1 MPSDLYTAYANYQ
14 KSAAAAAKKPAGKP
28 KNTAPKKSTGSAPKK
43 STGSAPKKS
52 TGSGHGSG
60 SSDAVTPAQKKA
72 KANLG
77 VLRDYNINLTKNQ
90 LNDAIDRYNTA
101 DKQIR
106 SLTETED
113 KQATTAADDS
123 RFAQQKKL
131 QMSAQSV
138 TSAAGNALQGS
149 QSSQLAGMLKARQD
163 LDNGEALSTL
173 TSNRNTLY
181 NTLRESLDEN
191 ARSRA
196 EARSDAEFAI
206 GGIKA
211 DYAKELNNINPKL
224 FKKPGAK
231 KGITKKTTTKKT
243 TPKKTTP
250 KKTTPKK
257 TSAKK

>member
-14 KSAAAAAKKPAGKP
+14 KAAATAANKPAVKP
-28 KNTAPKKSTGSAPKK
+28 KKSAPKK
-43 STGSAPKKS
+43 STGGGRRVSKGYS
-52 TGSGHGSG
+52 HGSG

-77 VLRDYNINLTKNQ
+77 KLRDYYIGLTKNQ
-90 LNDAIDRYNTA
+90 LNDAIDRYNMA
-101 DKQIR
+101 DKQITA
-106 SLTETED
+106 LTKTED
-113 KQATTAADDS
+113 KQATTTADDG

-138 TSAAGNALQGS
+138 MSAAGNALQGS
-149 QSSQLAGMLKARQD
+149 QSDQLAGMLKARQD
-163 LDNGEALSTL
+163 LDNREALSTL

-181 NTLRESLDEN
+181 NTLQESLDQN

-211 DYAKELNNINPKL
+211 DYAKELNNINAKL
-224 FKKPGAK
+224 FVNPRPPKKRP
-231 KGITKKTTTKKT
+231 IRITTKKT
-243 TPKKTTP
+243 STKK
-250 KKTTPKK
+250 
-257 TSAKK
+257 